1 MTQSLWY
8 LRNAG
13 KVYGPFP
20 SPQIGEALR
29 VGDIA
34 PDWEISLD
42 EVDWLSIADSGQFES
57 ELADGGGS
65 VDPDSLVWRDE
76 RRKAR
81 ERWLGGPHEA
91 ELPLPHDIEKDA
103 RTRLSVAQDHVR
115 TEALLSAE
123 RSRRPPLWIFL
134 LVTAALAGLGV
145 SVWLGQDEQR
155 IQAGIGLAAEADCA
169 APLAN
174 GVNWRACDR
183 RGFALP
189 GASARNAMLEKARLD
204 DARLSGADLS
214 YAVLRGASLRNAD
227 LSGARLTGADLR
239 GADLGGADLSG
250 ADLGNAVLTEARV
263 AGTRLAGARLDRT
276 VWVDGRVCA
285 PDSLG
290 ECR

>member
-29 VGDIA
+29 AGDIA

-57 ELADGGGS
+57 ELADGGAS
-65 VDPDSLVWRDE
+65 DDQDSLAWREE
-76 RRKAR
+76 RKRAR
-81 ERWLGGPHEA
+81 ERWLGGPREA
-91 ELPLPHDIEKDA
+91 EPPLPHDLEKDA
-103 RTRLSVAQDHVR
+103 RARLSVAQDHVR

-123 RSRRPPLWIFL
+123 RRRRPPLWILL
-134 LVTAALAGLGV
+134 LVAAILAGLGV
-145 SVWLGQDEQR
+145 SVWFGQDEQA
-155 IQAGIGLAAEADCA
+155 IQAGIGLAAEADCV

-174 GVNWRACDR
+174 GVNWRGCDR
-183 RGFALP
+183 RGASAR
-189 GASARNAMLEKARLD
+189 GATARNAMLENARLD
-204 DARLSGADLS
+204 EAGLSGADLS

-250 ADLGNAVLTEARV
+250 ADLGHAVLTEARV